1 MVDPDRTVM
10 KLHAEREE
18 LLDQLA
24 IVDRALAAL
33 TGTRVTLANT
43 QEPSPTEAAEEATS
57 PVVAR
62 RVKSPRVLSDEHR
75 QALIDGLRKAR
86 HSKEAAA
93 GRAREMPDPFP
104 GLALA
109 STAPQLPR
117 LVKRQRPKT
126 LVSGPLRARR

>member
-10 KLHAEREE
+10 KLHAAREE

-24 IVDRALAAL
+24 IVDKALAAL
-33 TGTRVTLANT
+33 TGARVTLANT
-43 QEPSPTEAAEEATS
+43 PEPNSTEAAEEATS

-62 RVKSPRVLSDEHR
+62 RVKSPRVLSDKHR

-126 LVSGPLRARR
+126 LVSEPLRARR